1 MKFKAPEKPWDVLIA
16 QFFIKKIAKI
26 YFITPNHITLLR
38 LLFAISSIILLA
50 NSNFFAGSILFTIAN
65 FLDHVD
71 GELARFTKTSSR
83 FGHWLDLATDA
94 FTIIGVFLAIG
105 FGLAKINSAWFLVCG
120 IVSAISVC
128 IIFLIRNKI
137 EQSFG
142 KKETKQKSF
151 YGFESEDILY
161 LLPLLAITDTL
172 IYFLILSSCG
182 APIGA
187 LLTFVE
193 YKKRWK

>member
-1 MKFKAPEKPWDVLIA
+1 MKFKAPEKPWDVSIA
-16 QFFIKKIAKI
+16 QFFVKKLARIHL
-26 YFITPNHITLLR
+26 ITPNHITLLR
-38 LLFAISSIILLA
+38 LIFAISSIVLLA
-50 NSNFFAGSILFTIAN
+50 NSNFFVGSFLFTIAN

-71 GELARFTKTSSR
+71 GELARFTKTNSQ
-83 FGHWLDLATDA
+83 FGHWFDLATDA

-105 FGLAKINSAWFLVCG
+105 FGLSKINSTWFMVCG
-120 IVSAISVC
+120 MVSAISVC

-142 KKETKQKSF
+142 KAETKQKSF

-161 LLPLLAITDTL
+161 FLPLLAITDTL
-172 IYFLILSSCG
+172 TYFLILSSCG

-187 LLTFVE
+187 LLTFLK
-193 YKKRWK
+193 YKKREQ

>member
-71 GELARFTKTSSR
+71 GELARFTKT
-83 FGHWLDLATDA
+83 
-94 FTIIGVFLAIG
+94 
-105 FGLAKINSAWFLVCG
+105 NSHDG
-120 IVSAISVC
+120 
-128 IIFLIRNKI
+128 
-137 EQSFG
+137 
-142 KKETKQKSF
+142 
-151 YGFESEDILY
+151 
-161 LLPLLAITDTL
+161 
-172 IYFLILSSCG
+172 
-182 APIGA
+182 
-187 LLTFVE
+187 
-193 YKKRWK
+193 